1 MCLGSAVRRKK
12 QTVGATRALATP
24 TFSLCL
30 KTIRLSVHQRS
41 FAKSSAEPVKEQA
54 TIEELIRDALPG
66 SVLAIHMV
74 VKHHAQP
81 AIASRSPEKSP
92 GATRLLPRTP
102 RPTHR
107 AAKCR
112 A

>member
-24 TFSLCL
+24 TFSLCME
-30 KTIRLSVHQRS
+30 TIRWFVHQRS
-41 FAKSSAEPVKEQA
+41 FLKPSAEFVKEEA
-54 TIEELIRDALPG
+54 TIEGLVRNAFPR
-66 SVLAIHMV
+66 SVLAIRMV
-74 VKHHAQP
+74 VKHHAP
-81 AIASRSPEKSP
+81 ANASRSPEKSP
-92 GATRLLPRTP
+92 GAARLLPRTP